1 MNNIHHLHT
10 RAQAGDPDAQYE
22 LGVYYYSQRPSTSTP
37 PSTVSQQGFYWL
49 KKAAQQNHP
58 DACFSLGSL
67 YYQNHQPRKAIFMF
81 YRAARQGCTPSIAN
95 MGIAYLDGIGGV
107 KKNYTLALSFFRIAV
122 RQNSAC
128 AQNCLGH
135 MYEFGLGV
143 EVDYA
148 KALELYQLSAASG
161 YASAQN
167 DLGRFYQNGYG
178 NVVPVDW
185 DEAEEWYTL
194 AANQNYA
201 PAQNNLG
208 FLYLVISG
216 VMDDPGDEMHNWKP
230 DRYYSAPQELEL
242 KSGVRSEMWLHDEK
256 DIEFGH
262 ADIAQNPLTYSFQ
275 LPAGQVSSSSVSMVV
290 DDTEESGKDEGE
302 KRKKA
307 YIQKAIHL
315 LHCAAQ
321 QQNIHS
327 LYNLGLFYF
336 RGVGVDQDT
345 YRGIEYMKKAACMG
359 YERAIMFMDIM
370 VQKGIVQRKED

>member
-1 MNNIHHLHT
+1 MSTLCDLHT
-10 RAQAGDPDAQYE
+10 RAQAGDADAQYA
-22 LGVYYYSQRPSTSTP
+22 LGMFYYNQRPHTHS
-37 PSTVSQQGFYWL
+37 PSSAISQHGFYWL
-49 KKAAQQNHP
+49 KKAALQNHR

-67 YYQNHQPRKAIFMF
+67 YYQNNQPRKSVYMF
-81 YRAARQGCTPSIAN
+81 YRAARQGCTQSITN

-107 KKNYTLALSFFRIAV
+107 EKDYALALSFFRIAV

-143 EVDYA
+143 EVNYT
-148 KALELYQLSAASG
+148 KALEMYQLSATSG

-185 DEAEEWYTL
+185 DEAEDWYTL

-208 FLYLVISG
+208 FLYLVMAG
-216 VMDDPGDEMHNWKP
+216 AMDDPGDEMHHWNP
-230 DRYYSAPQELEL
+230 DSYYSTPQEFEL

-262 ADIAQNPLTYSFQ
+262 TEVTPTPTYSFQ
-275 LPAGQVSSSSVSMVV
+275 SPSYQSSSSPIPMVMEN
-290 DDTEESGKDEGE
+290 TGADEKNE
-302 KRKKA
+302 KKKA
-307 YIQKAIHL
+307 YVQKAIHL

-336 RGVGVDQDT
+336 RGVGVEQDT
-345 YRGIEYMKKAACMG
+345 YRGIEYMKKAASMG
-359 YERAIMFMDIM
+359 YERAIMFMDVM
-370 VQKGIVQRKED
+370 VQKGIVKRQ